1 MVAGRR
7 MGNGVQCFC
16 SARFEHTHTHIH
28 THINCAGPQRILIV
42 LQNLEKY
49 LSFVCSTFVIVYQQN
64 KKKTLSYSTTTTTEK
79 MVCIFFHFVQHC
91 FFFFVS
97 LFRMSFFCLVYSC
110 VGILDVQK
118 IYYSAPSSLNI
129 VLKFIAL
136 SGIYI

>member
-7 MGNGVQCFC
+7 TGNGVQCFC
-16 SARFEHTHTHIH
+16 SARFEHTHVYTHQLCW
-28 THINCAGPQRILIV
+28 TRRILIV

-79 MVCIFFHFVQHC
+79 MVCILFHFVQHC
-91 FFFFVS
+91 FFFFGS

-110 VGILDVQK
+110 VCILDVQK

-129 VLKFIAL
+129 VLKFMA
-136 SGIYI
+136 